1 MAIPR
6 KELDELV
13 IKLRDHD
20 DQLFELIDYIMHTA
34 NVGHSFEVV
43 VDPDMREHRK
53 SFYMDGDGS
62 FYIQE
67 VKKNNKKL
75 NKLKEYLRHIQ

>member
-13 IKLRDHD
+13 IKLRDYD
-20 DQLFELIDYIMHTA
+20 DQLFKLIDYIMHTA

-53 SFYMDGDGS
+53 TFYMDGDGS
-62 FYIQE
+62 FYIKE
-67 VKKNNKKL
+67 VKKNGNKMKKL
-75 NKLKEYLRHIQ
+75 EEYLRFIQ

>member
-6 KELDELV
+6 KELDE
-13 IKLRDHD
+13 IKILLRDYD
-20 DQLFELIDYIMHTA
+20 DQLFKLIDYIMHTA

-53 SFYMDGDGS
+53 TFYMDGDGS
-62 FYIQE
+62 FYIKE
-67 VKKNNKKL
+67 VKKNNEKL
-75 NKLKEYLRHIQ
+75 NKLKEYLRYIQ

>member
-6 KELDELV
+6 EDLVELV

-20 DQLFELIDYIMHTA
+20 DQLFKMIDYIMHTA

-43 VDPDMREHRK
+43 VDPDMREHKK

-67 VKKNNKKL
+67 VKKNGKKMKKL
-75 NKLKEYLRHIQ
+75 EEYLRFIQ